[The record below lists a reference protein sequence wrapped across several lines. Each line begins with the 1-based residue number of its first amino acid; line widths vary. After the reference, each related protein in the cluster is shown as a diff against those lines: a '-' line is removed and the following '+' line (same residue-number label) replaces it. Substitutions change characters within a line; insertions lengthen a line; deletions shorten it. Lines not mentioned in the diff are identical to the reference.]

1 MTQAAPSP
9 FVIDDYLPPPS
20 GVNRV
25 LRKGLGHRGF
35 TLGAVILAL
44 IVLGALFAPL
54 LAPHDPYAQDVLQRM
69 KPPVWMAKGT
79 WEHLLGTDKLG
90 RDYLSRLLYG
100 ARISLVIGLA
110 AAVISGF
117 IGTVLGLLAGYFGGK
132 VDALISYLITTRLAL
147 PVVMVALA
155 SASLVGGSLKVVIIL
170 LGCLL
175 WDRFA
180 VVVRAAVQQ
189 IRDAEYVASAQ
200 ALGCST
206 LRILASEILPNL
218 LSALI
223 VVATLEMAHAILLE
237 SALSFLGVG
246 VQPPIPSWGLMIAEG
261 KPYMFFSP
269 WVIAIP
275 GLALMLLV
283 LAINLVGDGIRDIT
297 LPNGRN

>member
-1 MTQAAPSP
+1 MTTVATLALNEPA
-9 FVIDDYLPPPS
+9 LPAS
-20 GVNRV
+20 GLRRT
-25 LRKGLGHRGF
+25 LRKCLRHKGF
-35 TLGAVILAL
+35 TLGAVLLLLIL
-44 IVLGALFAPL
+44 LGALFAPW
-54 LAPHDPYAQDVLQRM
+54 LAPHDPYAQDVMQRM

-79 WEHLLGTDKLG
+79 WENPLGTDKLG
-90 RDYLSRLLYG
+90 RDYLSRLLFG
-100 ARISLVIGLA
+100 ARISLFIGFA
-110 AAVISGF
+110 AAIISGA
-117 IGTVLGLLAGYFGGK
+117 IGTVMGLLAGYFGGK
-132 VDALISYLITTRLAL
+132 ADAVISYLITTRLAM

-155 SASLVGGSLKVVIIL
+155 SASLLGGSLKVVIIL

-206 LRILASEILPNL
+206 LRILASEILPNVL
-218 LSALI
+218 GALI

-275 GLALMLLV
+275 GVALMVLV
-283 LAINLVGDGIRDIT
+283 LAINLLGDGIRDLI
-297 LPNGRN
+297 LPDGRN

>member
-1 MTQAAPSP
+1 MTTVATLALNEPA
-9 FVIDDYLPPPS
+9 LPAS
-20 GVNRV
+20 GLRRT
-25 LRKGLGHRGF
+25 LRKCLRHKGF
-35 TLGAVILAL
+35 TLGAVLLLLIL
-44 IVLGALFAPL
+44 LGALFAPW
-54 LAPHDPYAQDVLQRM
+54 LAPHDPYAQDVMQRM
-69 KPPVWMAKGT
+69 KPPVWVAKGT
-79 WEHLLGTDKLG
+79 WENPLGTDKLG
-90 RDYLSRLLYG
+90 RDYLSRLLFG
-100 ARISLVIGLA
+100 ARISLFIGFA
-110 AAVISGF
+110 AAIISGA
-117 IGTVLGLLAGYFGGK
+117 IGTVMGLLAGYFGGK
-132 VDALISYLITTRLAL
+132 ADAVISYLITTRLAM

-155 SASLVGGSLKVVIIL
+155 SASLLGGSLKVVIIL

-206 LRILASEILPNL
+206 LRILASEILPNVL
-218 LSALI
+218 GALI

-275 GLALMLLV
+275 GVALMVLV
-283 LAINLVGDGIRDIT
+283 LAINLLGDGIRDLI
-297 LPNGRN
+297 LPDGRN

>member
-1 MTQAAPSP
+1 MSTTPTL
-9 FVIDDYLPPPS
+9 VINDYLPPPS
-20 GVNRV
+20 SFGRL
-25 LRKGLGHRGF
+25 LRKSLRHRGF
-35 TLGAVILAL
+35 AIGLGLLLLIVIGAV
-44 IVLGALFAPL
+44 FAPL
-54 LAPHDPYAQDVLQRM
+54 LAPHDPYAQDVMLRM

-79 WEHLLGTDKLG
+79 WEYPLGTDKLG
-90 RDYLSRLLYG
+90 RDYLSRLLFG
-100 ARISLVIGLA
+100 ARISLFIGLA
-110 AAVISGF
+110 AAVISGV
-117 IGTVLGLLAGYFGGK
+117 IGTVMGLLAGYFGGK
-132 VDALISYLITTRLAL
+132 TDAFISYLITTRLAM

-155 SASLVGGSLKVVIIL
+155 SASLIGGSLKVVIIL

-180 VVVRAAVQQ
+180 VVVRASVQQ

-218 LSALI
+218 AGALI

-246 VQPPIPSWGLMIAEG
+246 VQPPTPSWGLMIAEG

-275 GLALMLLV
+275 GIALMVLV
-283 LAINLVGDGIRDIT
+283 LGINLVGDGLRDLI
-297 LPNGRN
+297 LPDGRN